1 MRNAT
6 CVAHKFHSSG
16 PTVYSPC
23 CDNIKPGNSPQ
34 VFRITPIPY
43 GNRKYGS
50 LSKFRAANM
59 LTGTIHGFSTNTD
72 FGTIVR
78 IFVRRG
84 GVLQFLL
91 GGRGTL
97 RFIYALITVFQIL
110 SVTVSDRIARS

>member
-23 CDNIKPGNSPQ
+23 CDNIEPGNSPQ
-34 VFRITPIPY
+34 VFPITAIPY
-43 GNRKYGS
+43 GNRRYGS

-59 LTGTIHGFSTNTD
+59 LTGTIPVHGFSTNTD

-78 IFVRRG
+78 IFVRRRG
-84 GVLQFLL
+84 G
-91 GGRGTL
+91 GGYNFFWGERTL

-110 SVTVSDRIARS
+110 SVTA